1 MNEQPLR
8 SRRWTKA
15 ESPRYWWHRLP
26 GMDYVPPV
34 YGELTD
40 EEWRVLEEWYGAT
53 DGSQMIGECAVP
65 LISLLHG
72 FIMGN
77 RVERIVQLGTC
88 AGYSALLLGW
98 MLRRLA
104 AEHALFSLDID
115 EQMCAI
121 SRRWIGRAGLSDVVE
136 IARGD
141 STAAES
147 VVVARHY
154 LGVPPDLI
162 LIDSSHQYHDT
173 AAELALWYPALAS
186 GGLIVLHDVSA
197 FAAGFDV
204 TGAGG
209 VRRAFEEWRRKTPGC
224 ESILLNGE
232 ASSMEGPRAF
242 YKDACGVALL
252 HKPGLPATG

>member
-1 MNEQPLR
+1 
-8 SRRWTKA
+8 
-15 ESPRYWWHRLP
+15 
-26 GMDYVPPV
+26 MDYVPPV

-40 EEWRVLEEWYGAT
+40 EEWSVLEEWYRET
-53 DGSQMIGECAVP
+53 DPSQMIGECAVP

-77 RVERIVQLGTC
+77 RIERIVQLGTC

-104 AEHALFSLDID
+104 TKHALFSLDID
-115 EQMCAI
+115 EQMCAV
-121 SRRWIGRAGLSDVVE
+121 SRRWVVRAGLSDAVE

-147 VVVARHY
+147 VMAARNY
-154 LGVPPDLI
+154 LGAAPDLI
-162 LIDSSHQYHDT
+162 LIDSSHEYQGT
-173 AAELALWYPALAS
+173 TAELDLWYPALAN

-209 VRRAFEEWRRKTPGC
+209 VRRAFEEWRRRTPGC

-232 ASSMEGPRAF
+232 VSSMEGPRAF
-242 YKDACGVALL
+242 YKDACGLALL
-252 HKPGLPATG
+252 HKPGLPATA